1 MIEDNEEVLELS
13 IDDLLPGGEVTLY
26 VQIRD
31 DDGNLIE
38 ERPATQEEIMELLNS
53 EKG

>member
-1 MIEDNEEVLELS
+1 MTKNNEEVVELS
-13 IDDLLPGGEVTLY
+13 IDDLLPGGDVTLY

-38 ERPATQEEIMELLNS
+38 ERPATQEEIMELMGF
-53 EKG
+53 KGE